1 MNALELSRLPD
12 AKEDKT
18 NDYDLIAA
26 ENAGAVK
33 KFYDFNSSPHGQSS
47 KKGFISNEDLL
58 DAWKAAAAK
67 DANLPKKAWWERAK
81 NRKVGLKA
89 LFESSKVPS
98 SFKLEVLKVTGFI

>member
-1 MNALELSRLPD
+1 MDALELSRLPD
-12 AKEDKT
+12 AKQDKT

-26 ENAGAVK
+26 EKAGVVK
-33 KFYDFNSSPHGQSS
+33 KFYDFNSPPHGQSS

-58 DAWKAAAAK
+58 DAWA
-67 DANLPKKAWWERAK
+67 DLQKKAPWQKAK
-81 NRKVGLKA
+81 NRKVELKA